1 MSTSPVAS
9 GGPTVMRD
17 TWSLPAVTT
26 SSSPG
31 QKNGGS

>member
-1 MSTSPVAS
+1 
-9 GGPTVMRD
+9 MRD

-31 QKNGGS
+31 QKNGDS